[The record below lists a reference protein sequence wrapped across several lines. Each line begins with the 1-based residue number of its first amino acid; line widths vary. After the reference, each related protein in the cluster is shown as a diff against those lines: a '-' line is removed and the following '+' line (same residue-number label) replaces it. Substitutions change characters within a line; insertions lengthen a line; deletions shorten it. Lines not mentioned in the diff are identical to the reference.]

1 MDKYI
6 YPDDQSTVR
15 AAIEHAI
22 RTRSTFQL
30 EHRVIRVDGTLG
42 WTFSRAIPLL
52 DPHGAIAE
60 WLGAASDVTPRRHA
74 EEALR
79 DREQRL
85 QEAGRVKDDFLAT
98 VSHELRTPLNAIL
111 GWTML
116 LRGVTDPARVER
128 GLQKVDRNA
137 KVLRQIIEDLLDF
150 SRTVR
155 GELRMH
161 REAVDTRL
169 VVLDAVDAINVLA
182 QEKGVAIHVD
192 VRPMAAVVLGD
203 SMRLQQVVTNLLMN
217 AIKFTPAGGRVT
229 VRQGQEGAWIVL
241 AVQDT
246 GVGIRADLIEA
257 IFDPFRQLEPH
268 GAMGLGLGL
277 AIVRHVVE
285 AHEGTVVALS
295 DGEGHG
301 ATFTVRLPAALEPTA
316 IQHGQAAELS

>member
-1 MDKYI
+1 
-6 YPDDQSTVR
+6 VR
-15 AAIEHAI
+15 AAIAHAI
-22 RTRSTFQL
+22 RTKSTFQL
-30 EHRVIRVDGTLG
+30 EHRVVRVDGTLG

-52 DPHGAIAE
+52 HPQGEIAE
-60 WLGAASDVTPRRHA
+60 WLGAASDVTARRHA

-85 QEAGRVKDDFLAT
+85 QEAGRIKDDFLAT

-155 GELRMH
+155 GELRMQ
-161 REAVDTRL
+161 REPVDL
-169 VVLDAVDAINVLA
+169 GEVVLDAVDAINVLA
-182 QEKGVAIHVD
+182 HEKGVAIELEEL
-192 VRPMAAVVLGD
+192 PAAVVSGD
-203 SMRLQQVVTNLLMN
+203 GMRLQQVVTNLLMN

-229 VRQGQEGAWIVL
+229 VRQRHDGAWIVL
-241 AVQDT
+241 TVEDT
-246 GVGIRADLIEA
+246 GVGIRADLIET

-268 GAMGLGLGL
+268 GATGLGLGL

-285 AHEGTVVALS
+285 AHEGTVEAFS

-301 ATFTVRLPAALEPTA
+301 ATFAVRLPRALTLAPIRRAE
-316 IQHGQAAELS
+316 AAELA